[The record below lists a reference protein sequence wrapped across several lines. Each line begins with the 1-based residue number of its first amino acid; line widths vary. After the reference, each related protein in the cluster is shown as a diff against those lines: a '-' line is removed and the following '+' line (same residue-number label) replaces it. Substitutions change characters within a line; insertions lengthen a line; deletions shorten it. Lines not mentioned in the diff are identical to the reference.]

1 MDNGN
6 KQINLSIVSESSE
19 MKQKTSNA
27 YKLEQDV
34 VNVSIK

>member
-1 MDNGN
+1 
-6 KQINLSIVSESSE
+6 VSESSE